1 MDNILEVRNLSL
13 NIQKKQILDNIS
25 FTLQKGSF
33 TALCGRNGAG
43 KSQLLRTLKG
53 LRKQSLGSI
62 FINGEDVSKNKQ
74 KRLSS
79 IGLVFQESDLQIVGE
94 TVEKDLMFGPENLG
108 WSDDK
113 INNKV
118 EEMLNL
124 FSLTNLRDRRPSTLS
139 GGEKRRLA
147 IASVLAMEP
156 DMIFL
161 DEPFSALDYPSVKSL
176 IDTLIMLHEK
186 EVTLCVVTHEV
197 ERFLAHTTN
206 TLLIKNGKIIYDGLS
221 KDSLEELRKGDVYV
235 PNLPFEELTWKM

>member
-1 MDNILEVRNLSL
+1 MDEILEVRNLSL
-13 NIQKKQILDNIS
+13 NIQKKQILDSIS
-25 FTLQKGSF
+25 FTLKKGSF

-43 KSQLLRTLKG
+43 KSQLLRTIKG
-53 LRKQSLGSI
+53 LRKQSSGNI
-62 FINGEDVSKNKQ
+62 FIKGEDVSKNKQ

-108 WSDDK
+108 WSEDK

-124 FSLTNLRDRRPSTLS
+124 FSLTHLKDRRPNTLS

-176 IDTLIMLHEK
+176 IDTLIMLHKK

-206 TLLIKNGKIIYDGLS
+206 TILIKNGKIIYDGLS
-221 KDSLEELRKGDVYV
+221 QDSLEELRKGDVYV
-235 PNLPFEELTWKM
+235 PNLPFKELTWKM

>member
-1 MDNILEVRNLSL
+1 MDEILEVRNLSL
-13 NIQKKQILDNIS
+13 NIRDKQILDNIS
-25 FTLQKGSF
+25 FTLKKGSF

-53 LRKQSLGSI
+53 LRKQTSGNILI
-62 FINGEDVSKNKQ
+62 KGEDVSKKKQ

-94 TVEKDLMFGPENLG
+94 TVEKDLRFGPENLG
-108 WSDDK
+108 WSENK
-113 INNKV
+113 INTKV
-118 EEMLNL
+118 EKMLSL
-124 FSLTNLRDRRPSTLS
+124 FSLTHLKDRRPNTLS

-161 DEPFSALDYPSVKSL
+161 DEPFSALDYPSVISL
-176 IDTLIMLHEK
+176 IDTLIMLNQNG
-186 EVTLCVVTHEV
+186 VTLCVVTHEV

-206 TLLIKNGKIIYDGLS
+206 TILLKNGKIIYDGS
-221 KDSLEELRKGDVYV
+221 SQESLEELKKGDVYV
-235 PNLPFEELTWKM
+235 PNLPFKELTWKI